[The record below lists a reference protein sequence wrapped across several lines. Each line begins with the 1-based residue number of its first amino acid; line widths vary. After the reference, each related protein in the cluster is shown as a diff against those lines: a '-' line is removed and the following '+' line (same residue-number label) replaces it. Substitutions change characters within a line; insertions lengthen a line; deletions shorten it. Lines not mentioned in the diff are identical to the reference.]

1 MDDSCSIISELQLH
15 INRLSNSIT
24 LDLEKCIIDNQWET
38 MDYTLIVEELE
49 GFINSRSPSE
59 ETYNELLYLMAKF
72 LFFSG
77 QLNKLNDLYIQSAPL
92 SEIQGVLIFYA
103 LGLSFQGHSQQ
114 GLDILSQVYKNLD
127 ENDIVLYLETLSVE
141 LYIHSIKRDYKKVTE
156 LFHLFQQKLNSN
168 KDLKREEKA
177 HILPWV
183 YLRNAYSLRAEG
195 KISSALDLIS
205 ECGDYLREFPHRF
218 FKVMATTVM
227 GHCYHNIGNIT
238 KAVEFYDEAI
248 DLGIEIQGK
257 TLLSILYNRVGMA
270 MSIRGKFEES
280 RSYYQDA
287 LDLAIETG
295 STWLTAGPLASLSQW
310 KIASGNIEGAID
322 DYHHFEEV
330 ASTVG
335 DERELCFA
343 QLTLANL
350 YERLGD
356 FPKSKYYFAEAL
368 RRGLKLGILRISPND
383 QQNVN

>member
-1 MDDSCSIISELQLH
+1 MDDSSSIISELQLH
-15 INRLSNSIT
+15 FNRLSNSIT

-92 SEIQGVLIFYA
+92 PEIQGVLIFYA

-127 ENDIVLYLETLSVE
+127 KNDIVLYLETISVE

-156 LFHLFQQKLNSN
+156 LFTKFQQKLNGN
-168 KDLKREEKA
+168 KDLKREQKA
-177 HILPWV
+177 HIIPWV
-183 YLRNAYSLRAEG
+183 YIRNAYSLRAEG
-195 KISSALDLIS
+195 KISDAIDLIS

-218 FKVMATTVM
+218 FQVMVNTVM

-248 DLGIEIQGK
+248 DLGIEIQCK
-257 TLLSILYNRVGMA
+257 TLLSILYNRVGMV
-270 MSIRGKFEES
+270 MSIRGKFEDS

-295 STWLTAGPLASLSQW
+295 STWLTVGPLASLSQW
-310 KIASGNIEGAID
+310 KIASGNIKGAID

-368 RRGLKLGILRISPND
+368 RRGLKLGILRISPDNH
-383 QQNVN
+383 QSVN